1 MLQDDPSQFASMMFH
16 RLGPFRMPTGLPLRA
31 AAAIVVLFLCAGSA
45 AVAQTLE
52 GEWTNTPS
60 WCGREYWVNNDN
72 IHIGSDGYRVL
83 ESSCEFTGGTRFSSE
98 HWLMKGRCA
107 GEGPDGPG
115 PEITIELRSLG
126 GKLQIDA
133 GGQVLSYAH
142 KCGGASPSGG
152 RTYWDHNGSAVY
164 LVAEGKRRRFYYA
177 APRPG
182 MQMAGAKEDDL
193 LFEGTAD
200 ASGYVGAAFIFNP
213 RCGSASYRVSGP
225 ILDGGRRVVM
235 RGQAPRLSNDCRVVG
250 HRPDVLTFIL
260 SPEH

>member
-1 MLQDDPSQFASMMFH
+1 
-16 RLGPFRMPTGLPLRA
+16 MPTGLPLRA

-115 PEITIELRSLG
+115 PEITIVDPHGLADPLLARLPVMDTKHWRIGHFRRQVPDGYMHARQTGSLEEM
-126 GKLQIDA
+126 
-133 GGQVLSYAH
+133 
-142 KCGGASPSGG
+142 SP
-152 RTYWDHNGSAVY
+152 A
-164 LVAEGKRRRFYYA
+164 LAQYYA
-177 APRPG
+177 KLRTIVADDVWSWNRLRTIAEFNIGRYDHWLEEERAPR
-182 MQMAGAKEDDL
+182 
-193 LFEGTAD
+193 
-200 ASGYVGAAFIFNP
+200 
-213 RCGSASYRVSGP
+213 R
-225 ILDGGRRVVM
+225 
-235 RGQAPRLSNDCRVVG
+235 
-250 HRPDVLTFIL
+250 
-260 SPEH
+260 